1 LSIKA
6 GKSVVTSYTTSYTGL
21 PVFHLVYNYFHND
34 FLIIKLTLIFI
45 VKINISQFFKNKSTI

>member
-45 VKINISQFFKNKSTI
+45 VKINISQFF